1 MVDKQFQKLLKNLS
15 NALQY
20 KTIEELNSYICYVT
34 KDDDKTEAQTKIL
47 KCVCENYGI
56 TLNTL
61 IKTKS
66 NQKIVRARRVSFCIL
81 HNILGFSSRHIAFNI
96 FKMTYHNMV
105 ADAIK
110 RYKKA
115 NIKIKED
122 RDYKEEIDN
131 ITLKAIQF
139 INI

>member
-1 MVDKQFQKLLKNLS
+1 MVDKQIQKLLKNLS

-20 KTIEELNSYICYVT
+20 LTVEELNSYICSVA
-34 KDDDKTEAQTKIL
+34 KDDEKAEAQTKIL
-47 KCVCENYGI
+47 KFVCEKYGI

-66 NQKIVRARRVSFCIL
+66 NQKVVRARRVSFCIL
-81 HNILGFSSRHIAFNI
+81 HNVLGFSSRYIALNI

>member
-1 MVDKQFQKLLKNLS
+1 ML
-15 NALQY
+15 
-20 KTIEELNSYICYVT
+20 VT
-34 KDDDKTEAQTKIL
+34 KDKDKSEAQTKIL
-47 KCVCENYGI
+47 ECVCKEYGI
-56 TLNTL
+56 ALNTL

-66 NQKIVRARRVSFCIL
+66 NQKIVRAKRVCFCIL
-81 HNILGFSSRHIAFNI
+81 HNVLGFSTRYIAFNV

-131 ITLKAIQF
+131 ITLKAIQI
-139 INI
+139 INN